1 MKKIRGKAKTLDRD
15 EFKRTVKIIA
25 ANKFAKRDYL
35 LLLLSFGLG
44 LRAIEMAALKI
55 WQVYNIDRGIVVGSV
70 PLIETKNQEP
80 RTVYLSD
87 PRLKKALLEY
97 IEERKELAIKK
108 RSVWDGRQPL
118 ILSQKGWHFTNRTI
132 AQLLKRIYKSAGIAA
147 SSHSG
152 RRTFCTNLIEQGM
165 DIRAIQKLMGHRNI
179 NQTAEYVQDNPERLK
194 RITQQALY

>member
-1 MKKIRGKAKTLDRD
+1 MKMIRGKAKTLDRE

-25 ANKFAKRDYL
+25 TNKFAKRDYL

-44 LRAIEMAALKI
+44 LRAIEMAALKL
-55 WQVYNIDRGIVVGSV
+55 WQVFDIEKGRLVESV
-70 PLIETKNQEP
+70 PLIQTKNQFP

-97 IEERKELAIKK
+97 IDERKALAEKK
-108 RSVWDGRQPL
+108 RTVWDGRQPL
-118 ILSQKGWHFTNRTI
+118 ILSQKGWHFTNRTL

-152 RRTFCTNLIEQGM
+152 RRTFATNLIEQGM
-165 DIRAIQKLMGHRNI
+165 DIRAVQKLMGHKNI
-179 NQTAEYVQDNPERLK
+179 NQTAEYVADNPERLK